1 MFHHQYDAVDCFGGV
16 IDFRHLLN
24 HETESDNKFFQ
35 TSNAMPKVYT
45 IPRRIRFYDS
55 HKPFDSWRRIGFMKA
70 RPISRGIG

>member
-24 HETESDNKFFQ
+24 HETESDNKFSKRPMQ
-35 TSNAMPKVYT
+35 CPKYT

-55 HKPFDSWRRIGFMKA
+55 HKPFDSWRRIGFMNA